1 MLVET
6 LTQLAGVTTAID
18 LRDTLGKPWRSE
30 LDALPKTRAEV
41 MRSGLSRSEVD
52 RKRADLEHALWQLE
66 NGVTWEQGIAFPALE
81 LLVGKPGLRQ
91 LRVQK
96 GRLER
101 EVEQLRDFE
110 AKWPTPET
118 KRKFRY
124 TGKPNKFRWPTDEDP
139 YRHLE
144 RGDVV
149 ELSKTRALAMRDMF
163 EAVDEATT
171 NVG

>member
-1 MLVET
+1 MLSET
-6 LTQLAGVTTAID
+6 QTQLAGTLAAID
-18 LRDTLGKPWRSE
+18 LRERLAKDYQAK
-30 LDALPKTRAEV
+30 LDALPKTRAEL
-41 MRSGLSRSEVD
+41 MRSGRPRAEVD
-52 RKRADLEHALWQLE
+52 RERAEWEHALWQLA

-81 LLVGKPGLRQ
+81 LLVGKPGLRW

-118 KRKFRY
+118 TRRFRY
-124 TGKPNKFRWPTDEDP
+124 TGKPNKCYWPTDEDP

-149 ELSKTRALAMRDMF
+149 ELTKTRALAMRDLF
-163 EAVDEATT
+163 EAVDETVP
-171 NVG
+171 VG

>member
-1 MLVET
+1 MLTET
-6 LTQLAGVTTAID
+6 QTQLANRMTLFDLESGLAKDFQTT
-18 LRDTLGKPWRSE
+18 

-41 MRSGLSRSEVD
+41 MKSGLSRAEVD
-52 RKRADLEHALWQLE
+52 RKRADLEHALLQLE
-66 NGVTWEQGIAFPALE
+66 HGVTQEQGISFPALE

-91 LRVQK
+91 LRVMI

-101 EVEQLRDFE
+101 EVEQLRDLE
-110 AKWPTPET
+110 AKWPTAET

-149 ELSKTRALAMRDMF
+149 ELTKTRAMAMRDMF
-163 EAVDEATT
+163 EAVDETVA
-171 NVG
+171 VG

>member
-6 LTQLAGVTTAID
+6 LTQLSNTGRAID
-18 LRDTLGKPWRSE
+18 LRDTLVKDRQSKLE
-30 LDALPKTRAEV
+30 ALPKTRAEV
-41 MRSGLSRSEVD
+41 MRSGLSRTEVD
-52 RKRADLEHALWQLE
+52 RKRADLEHELWQLE
-66 NGVTWEQGIAFPALE
+66 NGATAEQGISSPELE
-81 LLVGKPGLRQ
+81 LLVGKPGLRW

-101 EVEQLRDFE
+101 EVEQLRDLE

-118 KRKFRY
+118 KCKFRY

-149 ELSKTRALAMRDMF
+149 ELTKARAMALRDLF
-163 EAVDEATT
+163 EAVDETVT
-171 NVG
+171 VG